1 MELSNSFAE
10 HQVKKN
16 IKNKWKILMERINS
30 VDLSKDTPTNKGY
43 SDFNKK
49 ANYYVLEDIHI
60 KHYGF
65 DVIVVMPYG
74 KSLNDFRKLLP
85 AIGVVYRGEII
96 AEYSKTKSSIYMRVH
111 LEGLD
116 ISEMDN
122 IKFKWY
128 SMFSESKQRNY
139 NGETFSLGGS
149 EKIYHPT
156 KMDKQNSKVL
166 IGYRFEVS
174 IPNGLS
180 YDLLE
185 SSIVDLNKVFGICS
199 LHFEDAGNKTTIE
212 IMVTKLP
219 DKEKYEPIKV
229 KPYELYC
236 GMTHYYKPIILD
248 FSVSPNSIWGG
259 QAGSG
264 KTVSMIMS
272 ILNLVLYNNEKAVQ
286 LFVTML
292 SSKQD
297 LKVFKKIKQCKYY
310 ANTYQD
316 ALKELLFLSNEVTR
330 RNKLFDDADEYGGI
344 VNVYEYNDKFPN
356 KKLPLIYFCI
366 DEIASFSVNGTEKD
380 KNEKR
385 MKELSSSIMWQIN
398 REGRSAGVY
407 CLLATQRGSV
417 ANLSPEIKSNL
428 GNQICFHFSNV
439 PSAMTIL
446 GDGELATLAIR
457 QKPRREFIC
466 VADQVYNGKTLYLT
480 TDMMIEFLKPLIE
493 IDKEIMILDNK
504 GNIVQK
510 EEKLSIDENQE
521 KPQEIPENEPK
532 IEENKKKTIDFTKNS
547 REKRQSK
554 WSKYQE
560 RRKEND

>member
-1 MELSNSFAE
+1 MELSSSFAE
-10 HQVKKN
+10 RQVKNN
-16 IKNKWKILMERINS
+16 IKNKWKILMERVNS
-30 VDLSKDTPTNKGY
+30 VDLSKNIPTNKGY

-49 ANYYVLEDIHI
+49 ANYYTLEDIFI

-65 DVIVVMPYG
+65 DVIVVLPYG

-85 AIGVVYRGEII
+85 AISVVYRGEVI
-96 AEYSKTKSSIYMRVH
+96 AEYSSTKSSVYMRCH

-116 ISEMDN
+116 ISEIDQ

-128 SMFSESKQRNY
+128 GAFADSKVRNS
-139 NGETFSLGGS
+139 NGETFSLGKS

-156 KMDKQNSKVL
+156 KADKEGNKEL
-166 IGYRFEVS
+166 IGYRFEIS

-199 LHFEDAGNKTTIE
+199 LHFDDAKNKTTIE
-212 IMVTKLP
+212 IMITKLP
-219 DKEKYEPIKV
+219 DKEKYEPVEV

-248 FSVSPNSIWGG
+248 FSVSPNAIWGG

-272 ILNLVLYNNEKAVQ
+272 VLNLVLHNNEKSVQ
-286 LFVTML
+286 LFISML

-330 RNKLFDDADEYGGI
+330 RNKLFDEADEYGGI
-344 VNVYEYNDKFPN
+344 VNVYEYNNKFPD

-366 DEIASFSVNGTEKD
+366 DEIASFSVNGTERD

-457 QKPRREFIC
+457 QKPQREFIC

-480 TDMMIEFLKPLIE
+480 TEMMIKFLKPLIE
-493 IDKEIMILDNK
+493 IDKEFMKLDIK
-504 GNIVQK
+504 GNITKKDDK
-510 EEKLSIDENQE
+510 EQNRE
-521 KPQEIPENEPK
+521 KPTDINENESK
-532 IEENKKKTIDFTKNS
+532 VKEKSVNTIDFTKNS

-560 RRKEND
+560 RRKQND

>member
-1 MELSNSFAE
+1 MELSSIYTE
-10 HQVKKN
+10 YQIKKG
-16 IKNKWKILMERINS
+16 IKNKWKILMERTNN
-30 VDLSKDTPTNKGY
+30 VDITKDVAKNKGV

-49 ANYYVLEDIHI
+49 ANYYVLEDIFI

-65 DVIVVMPYG
+65 DVIIVLPYG

-85 AIGVVYRGEII
+85 AISVIYRGEVI
-96 AEYSKTKSSIYMRVH
+96 AEYSSTKSSIYMRYH

-116 ISEMDN
+116 ISEMND

-128 SMFSESKQRNY
+128 QMFSDSKQRNY
-139 NGETFSLGGS
+139 NGETFSLGES

-156 KMDKQNSKVL
+156 QIDKKNNKIL
-166 IGYRFEVS
+166 IGYRFKVS

-185 SSIVDLNKVFGICS
+185 GSIVDLNKVFGICS
-199 LHFEDAGNKTTIE
+199 LHFNDTGNQTTIE
-212 IMVTKLP
+212 IMITKLP
-219 DKEKYEPIKV
+219 DKEKFEPIKV

-248 FSVSPNSIWGG
+248 FSISPNAIWGG

-272 ILNLVLYNNEKAVQ
+272 VLNLVLHNDEKSVQ

-330 RNKLFDDADEYGGI
+330 RNKLFDNADEYGGI
-344 VNVYEYNDKFPN
+344 VNIYEYNDRFPS

-366 DEIASFSVNGTEKD
+366 DEIASFSVNGTEND

-428 GNQICFHFSNV
+428 GNQICFHFSNI

-457 QKPRREFIC
+457 QKPQREFIC

-480 TDMMIEFLKPLIE
+480 TEMMIKFLKPLIN
-493 IDKEIMILDNK
+493 INKEFMTLDNK

-510 EEKLSIDENQE
+510 NQE
-521 KPQEIPENEPK
+521 KLQEINENEQK
-532 IEENKKKTIDFTKNS
+532 TEEKDKKVIDFTKKPDKS
-547 REKRQSK
+547 EKR
-554 WSKYQE
+554 WSKFKKQRSE
-560 RRKEND
+560 